1 MRFAGASH
9 VIRFGGGSTLLQI
22 FDSVGTRSP
31 DLIVGGI
38 AGNTAVGLYS
48 RASGLAVQLV
58 NLMTGAVNSV
68 FYPALAQLRNE
79 SKPLGEPYLRLV
91 AGYTGVVWPA
101 LAGLAVASYPLVNA
115 LYGPRWTEVAP
126 ILSLL
131 AAADM
136 IFVALP
142 MSVQVPILLGRLD
155 GVLKRTGAATGVGVA
170 LLFVGAQYGG
180 QAAALAYVVY
190 AAFWFFLYVLF
201 LHSLTGFSW
210 RALFADYGR
219 RDRKSTRLNSSH

>member
-1 MRFAGASH
+1 MRISDWS
-9 VIRFGGGSTLLQI
+9 STC
-22 FDSVGTRSP
+22 
-31 DLIVGGI
+31 
-38 AGNTAVGLYS
+38 
-48 RASGLAVQLV
+48 
-58 NLMTGAVNSV
+58 
-68 FYPALAQLRNE
+68 ALPI
-79 SKPLGEPYLRLV
+79 S
-91 AGYTGVVWPA
+91 A

-131 AAADM
+131 AAAEM

-190 AAFWFFLYVLF
+190 AAFWFLLYVLF
-201 LHSLTGFSW
+201 LSRLTGFTW
-210 RALFADYGR
+210 PRPEGP
-219 RDRKSTRLNSSH
+219 